1 MKRHTPIFFALLSLS
16 LFVGTAGAAT
26 VAPAPVQPGATGATD
41 PFVILPGTW
50 DWANRPGSCQDN
62 PQTLTLSADR
72 TEVKLEFKKPVT
84 NGAGKQQKSE
94 VYKIL
99 DARARL
105 LHTVVIGEPRKDPKG
120 QPLTYDFLFASDN
133 SFCWHRSD
141 WPKGQCTKMMV
152 RCPGS
157 VHP

>member
-1 MKRHTPIFFALLSLS
+1 MRPAMRKQILFASLLTSL
-16 LFVGTAGAAT
+16 LLPAGAAFA
-26 VAPAPVQPGATGATD
+26 APTGQTD
-41 PFVILPGTW
+41 PVALIPGVW

-62 PQTLTLSADR
+62 PQTLTLSPDR
-72 TEVKLEFKKPVT
+72 LRLTLEFKKPVLPKP
-84 NGAGKQQKSE
+84 GAKPQKSE

-105 LHTVVIGEPRKDPKG
+105 LHTVVEGEPRKDPKG
-120 QPLTYDFLFASDN
+120 QPLTYDFVFASED

-152 RCPGS
+152 RCS
-157 VHP
+157 KAAH